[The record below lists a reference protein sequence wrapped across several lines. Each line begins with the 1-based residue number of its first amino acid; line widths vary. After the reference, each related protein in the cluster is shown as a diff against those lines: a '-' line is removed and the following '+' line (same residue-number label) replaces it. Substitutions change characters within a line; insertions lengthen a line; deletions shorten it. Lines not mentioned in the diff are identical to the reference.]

1 MASRRR
7 TRRTPWTTAIAAV
20 AITATAALTAAPTAA
35 AGGTAQVAHLN
46 HTYTVLEPPL
56 AAAIAASDYLKRFGV
71 YEERTTSNGQTTY
84 TGLYL
89 MGRETYLEMFPA
101 GALPPPDDQAGT
113 TGLALSTDRAGDI
126 DVVTERLR
134 AMGTEPF
141 TFTQTRGFDGEQ
153 IPWFDVS
160 MPVTSYESGFSWTM
174 EYLPSYFDDPRTG
187 LDEPAAHPGDVSR
200 ERYLADGYRTR
211 LMRDVVG
218 VDIALP
224 QADIDAFALTLRAGG
239 FHVRDTPVG
248 VVAVGHGTVFRLEPS
263 TDAEAGWQRIVFALN
278 EPAPRHVEHIGNST
292 LTVGPG
298 AIAVWTFD

>member
-7 TRRTPWTTAIAAV
+7 TRWTTAVAAV

-35 AGGTAQVAHLN
+35 ATGTEQVAYLN
-46 HTYTVLEPPL
+46 HTYTVLERPL
-56 AAAIAASDYLKRFGV
+56 ADAIAASDYLKRFGV
-71 YEERTTSNGQTTY
+71 YQERTTSNGQITY

-89 MGRETYLEMFPA
+89 LGRETYLEMFAA
-101 GALPPPDDQAGT
+101 GALPPPDDEVGT

-134 AMGTEPF
+134 ALGADPF

-153 IPWFDVS
+153 IPWFDVTA
-160 MPVTSYESGFSWTM
+160 PVTSYEAGFSWTM

-187 LDEPAAHPGDVSR
+187 LDEPAERPGDVSR
-200 ERYLADGYRTR
+200 ERYLGDDYRTR

-248 VVAVGHGTVFRLEPS
+248 VVAVGRGTVFRLEPS
-263 TDAEAGWQRIVFALN
+263 TEAEAGWQRIVFTLN
-278 EPAPRHVEHIGNST
+278 EPAARQHVEHIGDST

-298 AIAVWTFD
+298 AVAVWTFG